1 MEDYM
6 EDNIK
11 KITIVENSLNN
22 KKVKVEKE
30 KEKRVVTKLPKWTFN
45 ESDFLF
51 NNQFNMVQEL
61 IKDKTIVFSSPLLKC
76 VLQELNKKV
85 YGYKQQDIIK
95 ELYDESI
102 FITIEQ
108 VLSLLQKCKMDC
120 FYCKEKVNIIYE
132 SVREPK
138 QWSLERID
146 NNYGHN
152 NDNVEIACLKC
163 NLSRRTM
170 YHERFVFTK
179 QIGTIKKI
187 DS

>member
-1 MEDYM
+1 MD
-6 EDNIK
+6 DNVK
-11 KITIVENSLNN
+11 KITIVENPLNN

-30 KEKRVVTKLPKWTFN
+30 KEKRVITKTNKWTFN

-51 NNQFNMVQEL
+51 ENQYNMIDQL
-61 IKDKTIVFSSPLLKC
+61 IKDKNIINSSPLLKC

-85 YGYKQQDIIK
+85 YGYKNQDIIK
-95 ELYDESI
+95 HLYDEVR
-102 FITIEQ
+102 FVTIDQ
-108 VLSLLQKCKMDC
+108 VLSLLYKSKMDC
-120 FYCKEKVNIIYE
+120 FYCKEKVNVIYE

-146 NNYGHN
+146 NEYGHN
-152 NDNVEIACLKC
+152 HDNVEIACLKC

-179 QIGTIKKI
+179 QIGIIKKI

>member
-1 MEDYM
+1 M
-6 EDNIK
+6 DNDIK
-11 KITIVENSLNN
+11 KINIVENPSKT
-22 KKVKVEKE
+22 KKVKIEKE
-30 KEKRVVTKLPKWTFN
+30 KEKRVVTKLPKWSFN
-45 ESDFLF
+45 QSDFLF
-51 NNQFNMVQEL
+51 ENQYNMIEQL
-61 IKDKTIVFSSPLLKC
+61 KRDKTIVCSSPLLKC

-95 ELYDESI
+95 ELYDELR
-102 FITIEQ
+102 FINIDQ
-108 VLSLLQKCKMDC
+108 VLYLLQKCNMDC

-146 NNYGHN
+146 NDYGHN
-152 NDNVEIACLKC
+152 YDNVEIACLKC